1 MRTLIKTKLSLPL
14 LHRGKVRDIF
24 DIDDGNMLIVT
35 TDRLSAFDVV
45 FDQPIPEKGMVL
57 TSIANYWFQKTE
69 HIIQNHLTGISLEE
83 VLLKNEAEML
93 AGRAVVVKK
102 LRPLAIEAVVRGYL
116 IGSGW
121 KEYLSSGMVCGIP
134 LPQNIKLAQ
143 QLLNPLY
150 TPSSKAGSGKHDTNI
165 SFKETEAIVGS
176 ELASQV
182 KDVSLKIYQFAAE
195 RALSCGIII
204 ADTKFE
210 FGLDEENQLTLMDEV
225 LTPDSS
231 RFWSVADYRPGSSP
245 KSYDKQIIRDYLET
259 LDWNKEAPAPDY
271 QTTLWIKLQKNI
283 TKFIQYYA
291 TKRTHR

>member
-1 MRTLIKTKLSLPL
+1 MQPLIKTKLSLPL

-24 DIDDGNMLIVT
+24 DIDSNNMLIVT

-45 FDQPIPEKGMVL
+45 FDQPIPEKGIIL

-69 HIIQNHLTGISLEE
+69 HIIQNHLTEISLED
-83 VLLKNEAEML
+83 VLSKNEAEML
-93 AGRAVVVKK
+93 AGRAIVVKK
-102 LRPLAIEAVVRGYL
+102 LKPLAVEAVVRDYL

-121 KEYLSSGMVCGIP
+121 KEYISSGGVCGIK
-134 LPQNIKLAQ
+134 LPQNMELAQ
-143 QLLNPLY
+143 KLVKPLF
-150 TPSSKAGSGKHDTNI
+150 TPSSKADVGEHDANI

-176 ELASQV
+176 ALASQI

-195 RALSCGIII
+195 HALNCGIII

-210 FGLDEENQLTLMDEV
+210 FGLDENNRLTLMDEV

-231 RFWSVADYRPGSSP
+231 RFWSAEDYKLGSSP

-259 LDWNKEAPAPDY
+259 LDWNKKPPAPRLPD
-271 QTTLWIKLQKNI
+271 NI
-283 TKFIQYYA
+283 MAKAAEKYHEVHSILCN
-291 TKRTHR
+291 

>member
-24 DIDDGNMLIVT
+24 DIDDANMLVVA

-83 VLLKNEAEML
+83 VLSKNEAEML
-93 AGRAVVVKK
+93 AGRAIVVKK

-143 QLLNPLY
+143 QLPNPLY
-150 TPSSKAGSGKHDTNI
+150 TPSSKAGAGEHDTNI
-165 SFKETEAIVGS
+165 SLKETEAIVGS
-176 ELASQV
+176 KLASQV

-210 FGLDEENQLTLMDEV
+210 FGLDEDNQLTLMDEV

-231 RFWSVADYRPGSSP
+231 RFWSAIDYQPGSSP

-259 LDWNKEAPAPDY
+259 LDWDKKPPAPRLPD
-271 QTTLWIKLQKNI
+271 NI
-283 TKFIQYYA
+283 MDQAAEKYHQVYSILCN
-291 TKRTHR
+291 

>member
-24 DIDDGNMLIVT
+24 DIDDNNMLIVT

-45 FDQPIPEKGMVL
+45 FDQPIPEKGMIL
-57 TSIANYWFQKTE
+57 TSIANFWFKKTE
-69 HIIQNHLTGISLEE
+69 HIVQNHLTGISLEE
-83 VLLKNEAEML
+83 ILPKDEAEML
-93 AGRAVVVKK
+93 AGRAIVVKK
-102 LRPLAIEAVVRGYL
+102 LRPLAVEAVVRGYL

-134 LPQNIKLAQ
+134 LPPKMKLAQ
-143 QLLNPLY
+143 QLLTPLY
-150 TPSSKAGSGKHDTNI
+150 TPSSKAGVGEHDANI
-165 SFKETEAIVGS
+165 SFQETESIVGS
-176 ELASQV
+176 ALATQI

-195 RALSCGIII
+195 HALSCGIIV

-210 FGLDEENQLTLMDEV
+210 FGLDEDSQLTLMDEV

-231 RFWSVADYRPGSSP
+231 RFWSAADYKPGSSP

-259 LDWNKEAPAPDY
+259 LDWNKTSPAPRLPD
-271 QTTLWIKLQKNI
+271 NI
-283 TKFIQYYA
+283 MHQAAEKYHQVYSILCN
-291 TKRTHR
+291 

>member
-1 MRTLIKTKLSLPL
+1 MVMRTLIKTKLSLPL

-24 DIDDGNMLIVT
+24 DIDDANMLIVA

-150 TPSSKAGSGKHDTNI
+150 TPSSKAGAGEHDTNI

-176 ELASQV
+176 ELASQI

-210 FGLDEENQLTLMDEV
+210 FGLDEDNQLTLMDEV

-231 RFWSVADYRPGSSP
+231 RFWSAIDYQPGSSP

-259 LDWNKEAPAPDY
+259 LDWDKKPPAPRLPD
-271 QTTLWIKLQKNI
+271 NI
-283 TKFIQYYA
+283 MDQAAEKYHQVYSILCN
-291 TKRTHR
+291 

>member
-24 DIDDGNMLIVT
+24 DIDDDNMLIVT

-150 TPSSKAGSGKHDTNI
+150 TPSSKAGAGEHDTNI

-210 FGLDEENQLTLMDEV
+210 FGLDEDNQLTLMDEV

-231 RFWSVADYRPGSSP
+231 RFWSAIDYQPGSSP

-259 LDWNKEAPAPDY
+259 LDWDKKPPAPRLPD
-271 QTTLWIKLQKNI
+271 NI
-283 TKFIQYYA
+283 MAKAAEKYHQVHSILCN
-291 TKRTHR
+291 

>member
-24 DIDDGNMLIVT
+24 DIDDDNMLIVT

-45 FDQPIPEKGMVL
+45 FDQPIPEKGMIL

-69 HIIQNHLTGISLEE
+69 HIVQNHLTGINLEE
-83 VLLKNEAEML
+83 VLSKNEAEML
-93 AGRAVVVKK
+93 TGRAIVVKK
-102 LRPLAIEAVVRGYL
+102 LRPLAIEAVIRGYL

-134 LPQNIKLAQ
+134 LPQDMRLAQ
-143 QLLNPLY
+143 QLLRPLY
-150 TPSSKAGSGKHDTNI
+150 TPSSKAGVGEHDANI
-165 SFKETEAIVGS
+165 SFKETETIVGS
-176 ELASQV
+176 ALASQI

-195 RALSCGIII
+195 HAFSCGIII

-210 FGLDEENQLTLMDEV
+210 FGLDEDNQLTLMDEV

-231 RFWSVADYRPGSSP
+231 RFWSAADYQPGSSP

-259 LDWNKEAPAPDY
+259 LDWDKKPPAPRLPD
-271 QTTLWIKLQKNI
+271 NI
-283 TKFIQYYA
+283 MAKAAEKYHQVHSILCN
-291 TKRTHR
+291 

>member
-1 MRTLIKTKLSLPL
+1 MTVQPLIKTKLSLPL

-24 DIDDGNMLIVT
+24 DIDDANMLIVA

-83 VLLKNEAEML
+83 VLSKNEAEML
-93 AGRAVVVKK
+93 AGRAIVVKK

-143 QLLNPLY
+143 QLPNPLY
-150 TPSSKAGSGKHDTNI
+150 TPSSKAGAGEHDTNI
-165 SFKETEAIVGS
+165 SLKETEAIVGS
-176 ELASQV
+176 KLASQV

-210 FGLDEENQLTLMDEV
+210 FGLDEDNQLTLMDEV

-231 RFWSVADYRPGSSP
+231 RFWSAIDYQPGSSP

-259 LDWNKEAPAPDY
+259 LDWDKKPPAPRLPDNIMD
-271 QTTLWIKLQKNI
+271 QTAEKYHQVYSILCN
-283 TKFIQYYA
+283 
-291 TKRTHR
+291 

>member
-1 MRTLIKTKLSLPL
+1 MQPLIKTKLSLPL

-24 DIDDGNMLIVT
+24 DIDDANMLIVA

-57 TSIANYWFQKTE
+57 TSIANYWFKKTE

-83 VLLKNEAEML
+83 VLSKNEAEML

-143 QLLNPLY
+143 QLPNPIY
-150 TPSSKAGSGKHDTNI
+150 TPSSKAGAGEHDTNI

-176 ELASQV
+176 KLASQV
-182 KDVSLKIYQFAAE
+182 MDVSLKIYQFAAE

-210 FGLDEENQLTLMDEV
+210 FGLDEDNQLTLMDEV

-231 RFWSVADYRPGSSP
+231 RFWSAIDYQPGSSP

-259 LDWNKEAPAPDY
+259 LDWDKKPPAPRLPDNIMD
-271 QTTLWIKLQKNI
+271 QTAEKYHQVYSILCN
-283 TKFIQYYA
+283 
-291 TKRTHR
+291 

>member
-24 DIDDGNMLIVT
+24 DIDDANMLIVA

-150 TPSSKAGSGKHDTNI
+150 TPSSKAGAGEHDTNI

-176 ELASQV
+176 KLASQIN
-182 KDVSLKIYQFAAE
+182 DVSLKIYQFAAE

-210 FGLDEENQLTLMDEV
+210 FGLDEDNQLTLMDEV

-231 RFWSVADYRPGSSP
+231 RFWSAIDYQPGSSP

-259 LDWNKEAPAPDY
+259 LDWDKKPPAPRLPD
-271 QTTLWIKLQKNI
+271 NI
-283 TKFIQYYA
+283 MDQAAEKYHQVYSILCD
-291 TKRTHR
+291 

>member
-1 MRTLIKTKLSLPL
+1 MVMRTLIKTKLSLPL
-14 LHRGKVRDIF
+14 LHKGKVRDIF
-24 DIDDGNMLIVT
+24 DIDDANMLIVA

-69 HIIQNHLTGISLEE
+69 HIIQNHLTGISLKE

-143 QLLNPLY
+143 QLPNPLY
-150 TPSSKAGSGKHDTNI
+150 TPSSKAGAGEHDTNI

-210 FGLDEENQLTLMDEV
+210 FGLDEDNQLTLMDEV

-231 RFWSVADYRPGSSP
+231 RFWSAIDYQPGSSP

-259 LDWNKEAPAPDY
+259 LDWDKKSPAPRLPD
-271 QTTLWIKLQKNI
+271 NI
-283 TKFIQYYA
+283 MDQAAEKYHQVYSILCN
-291 TKRTHR
+291 

>member
-1 MRTLIKTKLSLPL
+1 MRTLMKTKLSLPL

-24 DIDDGNMLIVT
+24 DIDDANMLIVA

-83 VLLKNEAEML
+83 VLSKNEAEML
-93 AGRAVVVKK
+93 AGRAIVVKK

-143 QLLNPLY
+143 QLLSPLY
-150 TPSSKAGSGKHDTNI
+150 TPSSKAGAGEHDTNI

-176 ELASQV
+176 KLASQV
-182 KDVSLKIYQFAAE
+182 MDVSLKIYQFAAE

-210 FGLDEENQLTLMDEV
+210 FGLDEDNQLTLMDEV

-231 RFWSVADYRPGSSP
+231 RFWSAADYRLGSSP

-259 LDWNKEAPAPDY
+259 LDWNKKPPAPRLPDS
-271 QTTLWIKLQKNI
+271 LM
-283 TKFIQYYA
+283 TKAAEKYRQVHSILCN
-291 TKRTHR
+291 

>member
-1 MRTLIKTKLSLPL
+1 MQPLIKTKLSLPL

-24 DIDDGNMLIVT
+24 DIDDANMLIVA

-57 TSIANYWFQKTE
+57 TSIANYWFKKTE

-83 VLLKNEAEML
+83 VLSKNEAEML
-93 AGRAVVVKK
+93 AGRAIVVKK

-143 QLLNPLY
+143 QLPNPLY
-150 TPSSKAGSGKHDTNI
+150 TPSSKAGAGEHDTNI

-176 ELASQV
+176 KLASQV
-182 KDVSLKIYQFAAE
+182 MDVSLKIYQFAAE

-210 FGLDEENQLTLMDEV
+210 FGLDEDNQLTLMDEV

-231 RFWSVADYRPGSSP
+231 RFWSAIDYQPGSSP

-259 LDWNKEAPAPDY
+259 LDWDKKPPAPRLPD
-271 QTTLWIKLQKNI
+271 NI
-283 TKFIQYYA
+283 MDQAAEKYHQVYSILCN
-291 TKRTHR
+291 